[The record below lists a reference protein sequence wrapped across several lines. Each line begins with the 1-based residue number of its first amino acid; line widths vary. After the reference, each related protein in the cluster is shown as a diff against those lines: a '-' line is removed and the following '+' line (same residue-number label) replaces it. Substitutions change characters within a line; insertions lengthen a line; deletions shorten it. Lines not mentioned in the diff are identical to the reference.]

1 MHVLT
6 YAHDPSR
13 VLDEAA
19 RVLTPGGTLTAATL
33 APHDHPEVS
42 TTFGHVNTGLAP
54 EQLQT
59 LALDA
64 GLVVDSCEIS
74 SRERIPPFFSV
85 VTLHAA
91 KR

>member
-1 MHVLT
+1 M
-6 YAHDPSR
+6 YA
-13 VLDEAA
+13 
-19 RVLTPGGTLTAATL
+19 
-33 APHDHPEVS
+33 S